1 MYHQIHCHQLTHK
14 NWRDFLMS
22 MSKYTM
28 SDDNQPHQNQNGQAH
43 FTVFGVGGGG
53 GNAVEHMI
61 RQGDIKKG
69 VSFVCANTDRQALD
83 RLSVEN
89 KLQLGEKTNRGL
101 GAGANPEVGREAAES
116 EEEEIRKL
124 LEHSDMVFITAGMG
138 GGTGT
143 GAAPVV
149 ARIAK
154 EMQILT
160 VAVVTTPFKFEG
172 GKRIKAAKAG
182 IEQLT
187 NFVDSII
194 TIPND
199 KLMSVYGNISMQDAF
214 KKADDV
220 LMQAVQSIAGTIER
234 PGVINIDFNDVK
246 TAMAAKGHAMMG
258 IGRASGDDRAR
269 QATEKAIRSPLL
281 DNLRLENAKGLLVNI
296 VSSVNITLD
305 EMSQVS
311 EIVESITD
319 IDEANIFYGTVV
331 DEDLDDDLH
340 VTVIATGLTLDDQK
354 AAQAASIP
362 PADSSKAVDPST
374 HTSALNSQKRSQV
387 QMFNDN
393 LSNAAPRSPT
403 KTNSIQDYLK
413 RQQNK

>member
-1 MYHQIHCHQLTHK
+1 
-14 NWRDFLMS
+14 

-28 SDDNQPHQNQNGQAH
+28 PDDNQLQNNGQAR
-43 FTVFGVGGGG
+43 FIVFGVGGGG
-53 GNAVEHMI
+53 GNAVEHMVQ
-61 RQGDIKKG
+61 QGIKG
-69 VSFVCANTDRQALD
+69 VTFVCANTDKQALD
-83 RLSVEN
+83 RLTAPH
-89 KLQLGEKTNRGL
+89 KLQLGAKSNRGL
-101 GAGANPEVGREAAES
+101 GAGANPEVGRESAES
-116 EEEEIRKL
+116 EEESIRAL
-124 LEHSDMVFITAGMG
+124 LENADMVFITAGMG

-154 EMQILT
+154 EMEVLT

-199 KLMSVYGNISMQDAF
+199 KLMSVYGNLSMQDAF

-220 LMQAVQSIAGTIER
+220 LMHAVQGIAETIAR
-234 PGVINIDFNDVK
+234 SGLVNIDFNDIR
-246 TAMAAKGHAMMG
+246 TAMTAKGHAMMG

-269 QATEKAIRSPLL
+269 EATEKAIKSPLL
-281 DNLRLENAKGLLVNI
+281 DDLRLENAKGLLVNVI
-296 VSSVNITLD
+296 SSQSLSLD
-305 EMSQVS
+305 EFSKIS
-311 EIVESITD
+311 EIVEGITD
-319 IDEANIFYGTVV
+319 TDDANIFYGSVV
-331 DEDLDDDLH
+331 DEDMGDELH
-340 VTVIATGLTLDDQK
+340 VTVIATGLTLDEYAEPEAPQP
-354 AAQAASIP
+354 IP
-362 PADSSKAVDPST
+362 SVTSTQPVDPNL
-374 HTSALNSQKRSQV
+374 HTSALNSQKQSQT
-387 QMFNDN
+387 QMYQD
-393 LSNAAPRSPT
+393 SITRSPNQEQPQT

>member
-1 MYHQIHCHQLTHK
+1 
-14 NWRDFLMS
+14 

-28 SDDNQPHQNQNGQAH
+28 PDDNHSQSNGQAR
-43 FTVFGVGGGG
+43 FIVFGVGGGG
-53 GNAVEHMI
+53 GNAVEHMVQ
-61 RQGDIKKG
+61 QGIQG
-69 VSFVCANTDRQALD
+69 VTFVCANTDKQALD
-83 RLSVEN
+83 RLTAPH
-89 KLQLGEKTNRGL
+89 KLQLGAKSNRGL

-116 EEEEIRKL
+116 EEDAIRSL
-124 LEHSDMVFITAGMG
+124 LESADMVFITAGMG

-143 GAAPVV
+143 GAAPVI

-154 EMQILT
+154 EMEVPT

-199 KLMSVYGNISMQDAF
+199 KLMSIYGNISMQDAF

-220 LMQAVQSIAGTIER
+220 LLHAVQGIAGTIASK
-234 PGVINIDFNDVK
+234 GVINIDFNDIR
-246 TAMAAKGHAMMG
+246 TAMTAKGHAMMG

-281 DNLRLENAKGLLVNI
+281 DDLRLENAKGLIVN
-296 VSSVNITLD
+296 VMSSESLSL
-305 EMSQVS
+305 EEFSQIS
-311 EIVESITD
+311 EIVEAITD
-319 IDEANIFYGTVV
+319 TDEADIFYGSVI
-331 DEDLDDDLH
+331 DEDMGDDIH
-340 VTVIATGLTLDDQK
+340 VTVIATGLTLNEQSESETV
-354 AAQAASIP
+354 QPVPSVT
-362 PADSSKAVDPST
+362 SNQSVDPNL
-374 HTSALNSQKRSQV
+374 HTSALNSQKQSKAQSFQHNITRPSSEQE
-387 QMFNDN
+387 QQ
-393 LSNAAPRSPT
+393 PT

-413 RQQNK
+413 RQQNR

>member
-1 MYHQIHCHQLTHK
+1 
-14 NWRDFLMS
+14 

-28 SDDNQPHQNQNGQAH
+28 ASNGHDLNNGQAR

-53 GNAVEHMI
+53 GNAVEHMVQ
-61 RQGDIKKG
+61 QGVKG
-69 VSFVCANTDRQALD
+69 VTFVCANTDKQALD
-83 RLSVEN
+83 RLTAEN
-89 KLQLGEKTNRGL
+89 KLQLGAQTNRGL
-101 GAGANPEVGREAAES
+101 GAGANPEVGREAAEQD
-116 EEEEIRKL
+116 EDAIREL
-124 LEHSDMVFITAGMG
+124 LKDSDMVFITAGMG

-154 EMQILT
+154 EMEVLT

-220 LMQAVQSIAGTIER
+220 LLHAVQGIAETIASE
-234 PGVINIDFNDVK
+234 GMINIDFNDIR
-246 TAMAAKGHAMMG
+246 TAMTAKGHAMMG

-281 DNLRLENAKGLLVNI
+281 DDLLLENAKGLIVNV
-296 VSSVNITLD
+296 VSSESVTLD
-305 EMSQVS
+305 ELN
-311 EIVESITD
+311 EITEVVNDITD
-319 IDEANIFYGTVV
+319 IEEANIFIGTVI
-331 DEDLDDDLH
+331 DEKLGEDLH
-340 VTVIATGLTLDDQK
+340 VTVIATGLTLDEGETPK
-354 AAQAASIP
+354 PMPSASS
-362 PADSSKAVDPST
+362 AHTVDRTT
-374 HTSALNSQKRSQV
+374 HTSAFHAQQKSQPQPQSQPA
-387 QMFNDN
+387 
-393 LSNAAPRSPT
+393 SPTSTTAASQPAAT

-413 RQQNK
+413 RQQNR

>member
-1 MYHQIHCHQLTHK
+1 
-14 NWRDFLMS
+14 

-28 SDDNQPHQNQNGQAH
+28 SDDTQPHHNGQAR

-53 GNAVEHMI
+53 GNAVEHMVQ
-61 RQGDIKKG
+61 QGIKG
-69 VSFVCANTDRQALD
+69 VTFVCANTDRQALD
-83 RLSVEN
+83 RLTAPN
-89 KLQLGEKTNRGL
+89 KLQLGAKTNRGL

-116 EEEEIRKL
+116 DEEAIRKL
-124 LEHSDMVFITAGMG
+124 LENSDMVFITAGMG

-154 EMQILT
+154 EMEVLT

-199 KLMSVYGNISMQDAF
+199 KLMSVYGNVSMTDAF

-220 LMQAVQSIAGTIER
+220 LLHAVQGIAETIAR
-234 PGVINIDFNDVK
+234 SGLVNIDFNDIR
-246 TAMAAKGHAMMG
+246 TAMTAKGHAMMG

-269 QATEKAIRSPLL
+269 QATEKAIKSPLL
-281 DNLRLENAKGLLVNI
+281 DDLRLENAKGLLVNV
-296 VSSVNITLD
+296 VSSETLSLD
-305 EMSQVS
+305 EFSKIA
-311 EIVESITD
+311 EIVEGITD
-319 IDEANIFYGTVV
+319 TDDANIFYGSVV
-331 DEDLDDDLH
+331 DEEMGEDLH
-340 VTVIATGLTLDDQK
+340 VTVIATGLTLDDEKEEEAPIPSVTSTKPVDPSVHTTAINHQK
-354 AAQAASIP
+354 KSQTQLFQDSITNSGSRTQPQAAQA
-362 PADSSKAVDPST
+362 
-374 HTSALNSQKRSQV
+374 TSAPQ
-387 QMFNDN
+387 
-393 LSNAAPRSPT
+393 T

>member
-1 MYHQIHCHQLTHK
+1 
-14 NWRDFLMS
+14 

-28 SDDNQPHQNQNGQAH
+28 PDDSQIQDNGQAR

-53 GNAVEHMI
+53 GNAVEHMVQ
-61 RQGDIKKG
+61 QGIKG
-69 VSFVCANTDRQALD
+69 ITFVCANTDRQALD
-83 RLSVEN
+83 RLTAPN
-89 KLQLGEKTNRGL
+89 KLQLGAKTNRGL

-116 EEEEIRKL
+116 EEEAIREL
-124 LEHSDMVFITAGMG
+124 LQNSDMVFITAGMG

-154 EMQILT
+154 ELEVLT

-182 IEQLT
+182 IEQLS

-199 KLMSVYGNISMQDAF
+199 KLLKVYGNISMQDAF

-220 LMQAVQSIAGTIER
+220 LMHAVQGIAQTISSE
-234 PGVINIDFNDVK
+234 GVINIDFNDIR
-246 TAMAAKGHAMMG
+246 TAMTAKGHAMMG

-281 DNLRLENAKGLLVNI
+281 DNLLLENAKGLLVN
-296 VSSVNITLD
+296 VASSESVTLD
-305 EMSQVS
+305 ELN
-311 EIVESITD
+311 EITEVVNSITD
-319 IDEANIFYGTVV
+319 IEEANIFIGTVI
-331 DEDLDDDLH
+331 DEKLGEDLH
-340 VTVIATGLTLDDQK
+340 VTVIATGLTLDEN
-354 AAQAASIP
+354 
-362 PADSSKAVDPST
+362 ADKETIAPQVPSVNSTQSVDPSL
-374 HTSALNSQKRSQV
+374 HTSALNSQKQT
-387 QMFNDN
+387 QAQ
-393 LSNAAPRSPT
+393 LYQENAPKTSIKEQPQT

>member
-1 MYHQIHCHQLTHK
+1 
-14 NWRDFLMS
+14 

-28 SDDNQPHQNQNGQAH
+28 ADNDEIEDNGQAR

-53 GNAVEHMI
+53 GNAVEHMVQ
-61 RQGDIKKG
+61 QGIKG
-69 VSFVCANTDRQALD
+69 VTFVCANTDRQALD
-83 RLSVEN
+83 RLTAPN
-89 KLQLGEKTNRGL
+89 KLQLGAKTNRGL

-116 EEEEIRKL
+116 EEDAIREL
-124 LEHSDMVFITAGMG
+124 LQNSDMVFITAGMG

-154 EMQILT
+154 ELEVLT

-182 IEQLT
+182 IEQLS

-199 KLMSVYGNISMQDAF
+199 KLLKVYGNISMQDAF

-220 LMQAVQSIAGTIER
+220 LMHAVQGIAQTISSE
-234 PGVINIDFNDVK
+234 GVINIDFNDIR
-246 TAMAAKGHAMMG
+246 TAMTAKGHAMMG
-258 IGRASGDDRAR
+258 IGRASGEDRAR

-281 DNLRLENAKGLLVNI
+281 DNLLLENAKGLLVN
-296 VSSVNITLD
+296 VASSESVTLD
-305 EMSQVS
+305 ELN
-311 EIVESITD
+311 EITEVVNDITD
-319 IDEANIFYGTVV
+319 IEDANIFIGTVI
-331 DEDLDDDLH
+331 DEKLGEDLH
-340 VTVIATGLTLDDQK
+340 VTVIATGLTLDDNAGKEIVAPQ
-354 AAQAASIP
+354 IP
-362 PADSSKAVDPST
+362 SVNSTQPVDPNL
-374 HTSALNSQKRSQV
+374 HTSALNSQKQVNSPLYQDNTARASSQEHP
-387 QMFNDN
+387 Q
-393 LSNAAPRSPT
+393 T

>member
-1 MYHQIHCHQLTHK
+1 
-14 NWRDFLMS
+14 

-28 SDDNQPHQNQNGQAH
+28 PSDNQPQSNGQAR
-43 FTVFGVGGGG
+43 FIVFGVGGGG
-53 GNAVEHMI
+53 GNAVEHMVQ
-61 RQGDIKKG
+61 QGIKG
-69 VSFVCANTDRQALD
+69 VTFVCANTDKQALD
-83 RLSVEN
+83 RLTAPH
-89 KLQLGEKTNRGL
+89 KLQLGAKSNRGL

-116 EEEEIRKL
+116 EEEAIRTL

-154 EMQILT
+154 EMEVLT

-199 KLMSVYGNISMQDAF
+199 KLMSIYGNISMQDAF

-220 LMQAVQSIAGTIER
+220 LLHAVQGIAETIARE
-234 PGVINIDFNDVK
+234 GLINIDFNDIR
-246 TAMAAKGHAMMG
+246 TAMTAKGHAMMG

-281 DNLRLENAKGLLVNI
+281 DDLRLENAKGLLVNVI
-296 VSSVNITLD
+296 SSESLSLD
-305 EMSQVS
+305 EFNQIS
-311 EIVESITD
+311 EIVEGITD
-319 IDEANIFYGTVV
+319 NDDANIFYGSVI
-331 DEDLDDDLH
+331 DEEMGDDLH
-340 VTVIATGLTLDDQK
+340 VTVIATGLTLNEDMVIEP
-354 AAQAASIP
+354 APSIP
-362 PADSSKAVDPST
+362 SVTSTQAVDPNL
-374 HTSALNSQKRSQV
+374 HTSALNSQKQTYQDNNVRAPSSVQEHSQ
-387 QMFNDN
+387 
-393 LSNAAPRSPT
+393 T

>member
-1 MYHQIHCHQLTHK
+1 
-14 NWRDFLMS
+14 

-28 SDDNQPHQNQNGQAH
+28 PDENQPLNNGQAR

-53 GNAVEHMI
+53 GNAVEHMVQ
-61 RQGDIKKG
+61 QGIKG
-69 VSFVCANTDRQALD
+69 VTFVCANTDRQALD
-83 RLSVEN
+83 RLTVPH
-89 KLQLGEKTNRGL
+89 KLQLGAKTNRGL

-116 EEEEIRKL
+116 EEEAIRTL
-124 LEHSDMVFITAGMG
+124 LEDSDMVFITAGMG

-143 GAAPVV
+143 GAAPVI

-154 EMQILT
+154 EMEVLT

-172 GKRIKAAKAG
+172 GKRNKSAKAG

-199 KLMSVYGNISMQDAF
+199 KLMSVYGNISMKDAF

-220 LMQAVQSIAGTIER
+220 LLHAVQGIAETIAR
-234 PGVINIDFNDVK
+234 SGLINIDFNDIR
-246 TAMAAKGHAMMG
+246 TAMTAKGHAMMG

-269 QATEKAIRSPLL
+269 QATEKAIKSPLL
-281 DNLRLENAKGLLVNI
+281 DDLCLENAQGLLVNVI
-296 VSSVNITLD
+296 SSETLSLD
-305 EMSQVS
+305 EFSKIS
-311 EIVESITD
+311 EIVEGITD
-319 IDEANIFYGTVV
+319 TDDANIFYGSVV
-331 DEDLDDDLH
+331 DEEMGDDIH
-340 VTVIATGLTLDDQK
+340 VTVIATGLTLDERPNE
-354 AAQAASIP
+354 QAKQPQSVP
-362 PADSSKAVDPST
+362 PVTSTQPVDPT
-374 HTSALNSQKRSQV
+374 VHTSALNSQKLSQARAYQDSLTRSTPAQE
-387 QMFNDN
+387 Q
-393 LSNAAPRSPT
+393 PQT

>member
-1 MYHQIHCHQLTHK
+1 
-14 NWRDFLMS
+14 

-28 SDDNQPHQNQNGQAH
+28 PDDNQPLNNGQAR
-43 FTVFGVGGGG
+43 FIVFGVGGGG
-53 GNAVEHMI
+53 GNAVEHMVQ
-61 RQGDIKKG
+61 QGIKG
-69 VSFVCANTDRQALD
+69 VTFVCANTDKQALD
-83 RLSVEN
+83 RLTAPH
-89 KLQLGEKTNRGL
+89 KLQLGAKSNRGL
-101 GAGANPEVGREAAES
+101 GAGANPEVGRESAES
-116 EEEEIRKL
+116 EEEAIRGL
-124 LEHSDMVFITAGMG
+124 LENADMVFITAGMG

-154 EMQILT
+154 EMEVLT

-199 KLMSVYGNISMQDAF
+199 KLMSVYGNLSMQDAF

-220 LMQAVQSIAGTIER
+220 LMHAVQGIAETIAR
-234 PGVINIDFNDVK
+234 SGLVNIDFNDIR
-246 TAMAAKGHAMMG
+246 TAMTAKGHAMMG

-269 QATEKAIRSPLL
+269 EATEKAIKSPLL
-281 DNLRLENAKGLLVNI
+281 DDLRLENAKGLLVNVI
-296 VSSVNITLD
+296 SSQSLSLD
-305 EMSQVS
+305 EFSKIS
-311 EIVESITD
+311 EIVEGITD
-319 IDEANIFYGTVV
+319 TDDANIFYGSVV
-331 DEDLDDDLH
+331 DEDMGDELH
-340 VTVIATGLTLDDQK
+340 VTVIATGLTLDEYAEPEAPQP
-354 AAQAASIP
+354 IP
-362 PADSSKAVDPST
+362 SVTSTQPVDPNL
-374 HTSALNSQKRSQV
+374 HTSALNSQKQSQNQLYQDSITRSSTQEHP
-387 QMFNDN
+387 Q
-393 LSNAAPRSPT
+393 T

>member
-1 MYHQIHCHQLTHK
+1 
-14 NWRDFLMS
+14 

-28 SDDNQPHQNQNGQAH
+28 SDDNHIHQNGQAR

-53 GNAVEHMI
+53 GNAVEHMVQ
-61 RQGDIKKG
+61 QGVKG
-69 VSFVCANTDRQALD
+69 VTFVCANTDRQALD
-83 RLSVEN
+83 RLTAPN
-89 KLQLGEKTNRGL
+89 KLQLGAKSNRGL

-116 EEEEIRKL
+116 EEEAIRKL

-154 EMQILT
+154 EMEILT

-172 GKRIKAAKAG
+172 GKRIKSAKAG

-199 KLMSVYGNISMQDAF
+199 KLMSVYGNISMKDAF

-220 LMQAVQSIAGTIER
+220 LLHAVQGIAETIAR
-234 PGVINIDFNDVK
+234 SGLVNIDFNDIR
-246 TAMAAKGHAMMG
+246 TAMTAKGHAMMG

-269 QATEKAIRSPLL
+269 QATEKAIKSPLL
-281 DNLRLENAKGLLVNI
+281 DDLRLENAKGLLVNV
-296 VSSVNITLD
+296 VSSETLSLD
-305 EMSQVS
+305 EFSKIS
-311 EIVESITD
+311 EIVEGITD
-319 IDEANIFYGTVV
+319 TDEANIFYGSVV
-331 DEDLDDDLH
+331 DEDMGDDLH
-340 VTVIATGLTLDDQK
+340 VTVIATGLTLDDNPKEEPKVVPSATSTQ
-354 AAQAASIP
+354 
-362 PADSSKAVDPST
+362 AVDPST
-374 HTSALNSQKRSQV
+374 HTSALNHQKKTQT
-387 QMFNDN
+387 QMFQD
-393 LSNAAPRSPT
+393 SITSSGAEAQPRT
-403 KTNSIQDYLK
+403 NTNSIQDYLK

>member
-1 MYHQIHCHQLTHK
+1 
-14 NWRDFLMS
+14 

-28 SDDNQPHQNQNGQAH
+28 PDDNKLQKNGQAR
-43 FTVFGVGGGG
+43 FIVFGVGGGG
-53 GNAVEHMI
+53 GNAVQHMVKHGI
-61 RQGDIKKG
+61 EG
-69 VSFVCANTDRQALD
+69 VTFVCANTDNQALD
-83 RLSVEN
+83 KLTVPN
-89 KLQLGEKTNRGL
+89 KLLLGEKSNRGL

-116 EEEEIRKL
+116 EEDAIRAL
-124 LEHSDMVFITAGMG
+124 LEHTDMVFITAGMG

-143 GAAPVV
+143 GAAPVI

-154 EMQILT
+154 EMEKLT
-160 VAVVTTPFKFEG
+160 VAVITTPFKFEG
-172 GKRIKAAKAG
+172 GKRIKSAKAG

-220 LMQAVQSIAGTIER
+220 LLHAVQGISEIIARGGT
-234 PGVINIDFNDVK
+234 INIDFNDIR
-246 TAMAAKGHAMMG
+246 TAMTAKGHAMMG

-281 DNLRLENAKGLLVNI
+281 DDLRLENAQGLLVNV
-296 VSSVNITLD
+296 VSSESLSLD
-305 EMSQVS
+305 ELSKIT
-311 EIVESITD
+311 EIVEGITD
-319 IDEANIFYGTVV
+319 IDEANIFYGSVI
-331 DEDLDDDLH
+331 DEEMGEDLH
-340 VTVIATGLTLDDQK
+340 VTVIATGLTLNEEVVPEPIQPVP
-354 AAQAASIP
+354 SVTSNRP
-362 PADSSKAVDPST
+362 VDPNL
-374 HTSALNSQKRSQV
+374 HTSALNSQNQSK
-387 QMFNDN
+387 
-393 LSNAAPRSPT
+393 APRYQETVNRPSAVQEQQPT

>member
-1 MYHQIHCHQLTHK
+1 
-14 NWRDFLMS
+14 

-28 SDDNQPHQNQNGQAH
+28 PDDNQLQNNGQAR
-43 FTVFGVGGGG
+43 FIVFGVGGGG
-53 GNAVEHMI
+53 GNAVEHMVQ
-61 RQGDIKKG
+61 QGIKG
-69 VSFVCANTDRQALD
+69 VTFVCANTDKQALD
-83 RLSVEN
+83 RLTAPH
-89 KLQLGEKTNRGL
+89 KLQLGAKSNRGL
-101 GAGANPEVGREAAES
+101 GAGANPEVGRESAES
-116 EEEEIRKL
+116 EEESIRAL
-124 LEHSDMVFITAGMG
+124 LENADMVFITAGMG

-154 EMQILT
+154 EMEVLT

-199 KLMSVYGNISMQDAF
+199 KLMSVYGNLSMQDAF

-220 LMQAVQSIAGTIER
+220 LMHAVQGIAETIAR
-234 PGVINIDFNDVK
+234 SGLVNIDFNDIR
-246 TAMAAKGHAMMG
+246 TAMTAKGHAMMG

-269 QATEKAIRSPLL
+269 EATEKAIKSPLL
-281 DNLRLENAKGLLVNI
+281 DDLRLENAKGLLVNVI
-296 VSSVNITLD
+296 SSQSLSLD
-305 EMSQVS
+305 EFSKIS
-311 EIVESITD
+311 EIVEGITD
-319 IDEANIFYGTVV
+319 TDDANIFYGSVV
-331 DEDLDDDLH
+331 DEDMGDELH
-340 VTVIATGLTLDDQK
+340 VTVIATGLTLDEYAEPEAPQP
-354 AAQAASIP
+354 IP
-362 PADSSKAVDPST
+362 SVTSTQPVDPNL
-374 HTSALNSQKRSQV
+374 HTSALNSQKQSQN
-387 QMFNDN
+387 QLYQD
-393 LSNAAPRSPT
+393 SITRSPSQEQPQT